1 MRCLAPYAVPQVGDL
16 VLRRRFN
23 VDKSLGM
30 KLYTKWD
37 GPYRLI
43 RIAKSGVSGDIQ
55 DLKTGRVIG
64 RYAFESLKVFI
75 PPEGGEYDR
84 ELGRRTSLAEG
95 LRNEP
100 VVGGMAVTL

>member
-1 MRCLAPYAVPQVGDL
+1 MAACEEDELRAAVPRYAAPQLGDL

-37 GPYRLI
+37 GPYRLT

-55 DLKTGRVIG
+55 DLKTGRVG
-64 RYAFESLKVFI
+64 RYAFESLKVFLA
-75 PPEGGEYDR
+75 GG
-84 ELGRRTSLAEG
+84 TSICQLWVLA
-95 LRNEP
+95 
-100 VVGGMAVTL
+100 